1 VQNNA
6 YMPANT
12 AAWFVSAR
20 AKLKVSPAPYTPPG
34 EGEIV
39 IRNRAVAI
47 NPVDWAIAT
56 LPFIGPRIV
65 PWLKTPAVLGEDLAG
80 EVAEVGP
87 GVTRFEVGD
96 RVVAFAAGGNA
107 NRNRSSEGAFQK
119 YVVVLAHMASPIP
132 DTLSYAEA
140 SVLPLGLSTAA
151 CGLFQKDFLAL
162 QHPSADARPTG
173 KTLLIW
179 GGATSVGCNA
189 IQLAVNAGYDV
200 FTTAS
205 PQNADYL
212 KSLGASRVFDY
223 HRKNVVNEIVEALK
237 GKTIAGAFAIATGST
252 SLCLDIVH
260 RAKGDKFVAVA
271 AGPIPLAKVG
281 AGGTL
286 QVLPLL
292 PRMLFSG
299 LSDALKA
306 RTRSIGTKFIW
317 GGSLV
322 DNEVG
327 PAVFVDF
334 LPRALAEGRFATA
347 PPAVVVGAGL
357 EAIEAGFAAQRR
369 GVSAKKVVISLDP

>member
-1 VQNNA
+1 MQSSA
-6 YMPANT
+6 FMPANA

-20 AKLKVSPAPYTPPG
+20 AKLKVDTAPYTPPG

-56 LPFIGPRIV
+56 LPFIGPRV
-65 PWLKTPAVLGEDLAG
+65 LPWLKTPAVLGEDLAG
-80 EVAEVGP
+80 DVAEVGP
-87 GVTRFEVGD
+87 GVTRFKVAD
-96 RVVAFAAGGNA
+96 RVVAFAAGGNE
-107 NRNRSSEGAFQK
+107 NRNRPSEGAFQT

-132 DTLSYAEA
+132 DTLSYEA
-140 SVLPLGLSTAA
+140 ACVLPLGLSTAA

-162 QHPSADARPTG
+162 QHPSADARSTG

-189 IQLAVNAGYDV
+189 IQLAVNAGYEV

-205 PQNADYL
+205 PRNADYL
-212 KSLGASRVFDY
+212 KSLGAGRVFDY
-223 HRKNVVNEIVEALK
+223 HRKTVVNEIVEALE
-237 GKTIAGAFAIATGST
+237 GKTIAGAFAITTGST

-271 AGPIPLAKVG
+271 AGPIPLADVG
-281 AGGTL
+281 AGAML

-292 PRMLFSG
+292 PKMLLSG

-306 RTRSIGTKFIW
+306 RTRGIGTKFIW

-327 PAVFVDF
+327 PAVFVHF
-334 LPRALAEGRFATA
+334 LPGALADSRFVAA
-347 PPAVVVGAGL
+347 PPAVVVGSGL
-357 EAIEAGFAAQRR
+357 DAIEAGFEAQRR
-369 GVSAKKVVISLDP
+369 GVSAKKVVVSLNP